1 MTLVFVDSNI
11 LIYAED
17 GASPDKQA
25 VAVQWIEQLWRTRS
39 GRMSTQVLN
48 EFYVNVT
55 RKLKPPMPQGDA
67 RATVRRFASGWNPWQ
82 IDQAT
87 VETAWAMEARHGLQ
101 YWDCLVLAA
110 AQHSGCA
117 LVLSE
122 DMQHQGRYGAVQ
134 VINPFLTSIDE
145 VLTPDER

>member
-1 MTLVFVDSNI
+1 
-11 LIYAED
+11 
-17 GASPDKQA
+17 
-25 VAVQWIEQLWRTRS
+25 
-39 GRMSTQVLN
+39 
-48 EFYVNVT
+48 
-55 RKLKPPMPQGDA
+55 
-67 RATVRRFASGWNPWQ
+67 
-82 IDQAT
+82 